1 MPQVKP
7 EPPRK
12 RYGFFEGTPLQ
23 GFKRGKGLKSDAKM
37 YEFVLS
43 FQKVKNQNHIV
54 FRNTTKNVPIPLAC
68 LRNAIISQQ
77 IFKKNLALII
87 LSRYIF

>member
-43 FQKVKNQNHIV
+43 FQKVKNQNHIEQE
-54 FRNTTKNVPIPLAC
+54 TQQKNVPISLAC

-77 IFKKNLALII
+77 IFKENLALVI
-87 LSRYIF
+87 LLRSIF